1 MEERKNNYN
10 DGFNLLLKDY
20 GESFEEEIEKEK
32 LHVLDINERQKKA
45 IKYVNEK
52 LSITRREYMNIN
64 NVSHTTAQ
72 KELKDL
78 VIKKVFRTRGTGKYI
93 YYELTQG

>member
-1 MEERKNNYN
+1 M
-10 DGFNLLLKDY
+10 DLNLLLKDY
-20 GESFEEEIEKEK
+20 GRSFEEEIEKEK

-45 IKYVNEK
+45 IKYVKEN
-52 LSITRREYMNIN
+52 LSITRRKYMKMN

-78 VIKKVFRTRGTGKYI
+78 VMKKVFRIRGAGKYI
-93 YYELTQG
+93 HYELTQG